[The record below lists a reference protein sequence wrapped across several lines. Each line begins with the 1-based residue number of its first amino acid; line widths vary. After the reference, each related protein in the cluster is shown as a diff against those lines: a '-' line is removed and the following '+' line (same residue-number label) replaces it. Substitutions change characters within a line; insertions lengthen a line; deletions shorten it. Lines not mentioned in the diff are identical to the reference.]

1 MKTFRF
7 VQTIVIACAF
17 AICCSADASAQ
28 KNHNWREKIMCE
40 KIAFLTTELDL
51 STKEAQEFW
60 PVYNEYM
67 KEIENAQK
75 AIYVNYKALN
85 EAIKEAKPEKEVA
98 ECLDKYLKAQE
109 DKAVLAEAVWGDH
122 ADQSDDF
129 QYVYAQMKNL
139 RRKLSDAGADI
150 EIKAVYGFGY
160 KMIQR

>member
-109 DKAVLAEAVWGDH
+109 DKAELTTESVKKFRKVLSEEKVAKLYLAEEK
-122 ADQSDDF
+122 F
-129 QYVYAQMKNL
+129 
-139 RRKLSDAGADI
+139 RRNQITRLHHNHGPHK
-150 EIKAVYGFGY
+150 K
-160 KMIQR
+160 

>member
-7 VQTIVIACAF
+7 VQTIIIACAF

-109 DKAVLAEAVWGDH
+109 DKAELTTESVKKFRKVLSEEKVAKLYLAEEK
-122 ADQSDDF
+122 F
-129 QYVYAQMKNL
+129 
-139 RRKLSDAGADI
+139 RRNQITRLHHNHGPQK
-150 EIKAVYGFGY
+150 K
-160 KMIQR
+160 

>member
-17 AICCSADASAQ
+17 AICCAADASAQ

-85 EAIKEAKPEKEVA
+85 EAIKEAKPEKEIA

-109 DKAVLAEAVWGDH
+109 DKAELTTESVKKFRKVLSEEKVAKLYLAEEK
-122 ADQSDDF
+122 F
-129 QYVYAQMKNL
+129 
-139 RRKLSDAGADI
+139 RRNQITRLHHNHGPQK
-150 EIKAVYGFGY
+150 K
-160 KMIQR
+160 

>member
-1 MKTFRF
+1 
-7 VQTIVIACAF
+7 
-17 AICCSADASAQ
+17 
-28 KNHNWREKIMCE
+28 MCE

-109 DKAVLAEAVWGDH
+109 DKAELTTESVKKFRKVLSEEKVAKLYLAEEKFRRNHIRNFKG
-122 ADQSDDF
+122 
-129 QYVYAQMKNL
+129 KN
-139 RRKLSDAGADI
+139 
-150 EIKAVYGFGY
+150 YG
-160 KMIQR
+160 KPEKK

>member
-17 AICCSADASAQ
+17 AIYCSADASAQ

-75 AIYVNYKALN
+75 NIYVNYKALN

-109 DKAVLAEAVWGDH
+109 DKAELTTESVKKFRKVLSEEKVAKLYLAEEK
-122 ADQSDDF
+122 F
-129 QYVYAQMKNL
+129 
-139 RRKLSDAGADI
+139 RRNQITRLHHNHGPQK
-150 EIKAVYGFGY
+150 K
-160 KMIQR
+160 

>member
-1 MKTFRF
+1 
-7 VQTIVIACAF
+7 
-17 AICCSADASAQ
+17 
-28 KNHNWREKIMCE
+28 MCE

-98 ECLDKYLKAQE
+98 ECLDKYLKALE
-109 DKAVLAEAVWGDH
+109 DKAELTTESVKKFRKVLSEEKVAKLYLAEEK
-122 ADQSDDF
+122 F
-129 QYVYAQMKNL
+129 
-139 RRKLSDAGADI
+139 RRNQITRLHHNHGPQK
-150 EIKAVYGFGY
+150 K
-160 KMIQR
+160 

>member
-1 MKTFRF
+1 
-7 VQTIVIACAF
+7 
-17 AICCSADASAQ
+17 
-28 KNHNWREKIMCE
+28 MCE

-75 AIYVNYKALN
+75 TIYVNYKALN

-109 DKAVLAEAVWGDH
+109 DKAELTTESVKKFRKVLSEDKVAKLYLAEEK
-122 ADQSDDF
+122 F
-129 QYVYAQMKNL
+129 
-139 RRKLSDAGADI
+139 RRNQINRLHHNHGPQK
-150 EIKAVYGFGY
+150 K
-160 KMIQR
+160 

>member
-75 AIYVNYKALN
+75 VIYVNYKALN

-109 DKAVLAEAVWGDH
+109 DKAELTTESVKKFRKVLSEEKVAKLYLAEEK
-122 ADQSDDF
+122 F
-129 QYVYAQMKNL
+129 
-139 RRKLSDAGADI
+139 RRNQITRLHHNHGPQK
-150 EIKAVYGFGY
+150 K
-160 KMIQR
+160 

>member
-109 DKAVLAEAVWGDH
+109 DKAELTTESVKKFRKVLSEDKVAKLYLAEEK
-122 ADQSDDF
+122 F
-129 QYVYAQMKNL
+129 
-139 RRKLSDAGADI
+139 RRNQINRLHHNHGPQK
-150 EIKAVYGFGY
+150 K
-160 KMIQR
+160 

>member
-7 VQTIVIACAF
+7 VQTIVIAYAF

-109 DKAVLAEAVWGDH
+109 DKAELTTESVKKFRKVLSEEKVAKLYLAEEK
-122 ADQSDDF
+122 F
-129 QYVYAQMKNL
+129 
-139 RRKLSDAGADI
+139 RRNQITRLHHNHGPQK
-150 EIKAVYGFGY
+150 K
-160 KMIQR
+160 

>member
-109 DKAVLAEAVWGDH
+109 DKAELTTESVKKFRKVLSEEKVAKLYLAEEK
-122 ADQSDDF
+122 F
-129 QYVYAQMKNL
+129 
-139 RRKLSDAGADI
+139 RRNQITRLHHNHGPQK
-150 EIKAVYGFGY
+150 K
-160 KMIQR
+160 